1 MFVLIVG
8 SGRVGSAVAKQML
21 AEGNEV
27 SVLDEN
33 PEAIALLNRGQ
44 DRSWEDL
51 GGSFTVGTALEVDA
65 LEEAGIARADAFVAS
80 TDGDNT
86 NLVIAQI
93 ARRRYNV
100 ERVVVRVLD
109 PARSS
114 WYAEQGLQ
122 TVCPTQTAIELLE
135 AAVRGQ
141 IRFEGVSG

>member
-8 SGRVGSAVAKQML
+8 SGRVGSAVAKSML

-51 GGSFTVGTALEVDA
+51 GGSFTVGTALEIDA
-65 LEEAGIARADAFVAS
+65 LMAAGIEQADAFVAS

-93 ARRRYNV
+93 ARRRFHL

-109 PARSS
+109 PARAR

-122 TVCPTQTAIELLE
+122 TVCPTQTLSLIH
-135 AAVRGQ
+135 
-141 IRFEGVSG
+141 I